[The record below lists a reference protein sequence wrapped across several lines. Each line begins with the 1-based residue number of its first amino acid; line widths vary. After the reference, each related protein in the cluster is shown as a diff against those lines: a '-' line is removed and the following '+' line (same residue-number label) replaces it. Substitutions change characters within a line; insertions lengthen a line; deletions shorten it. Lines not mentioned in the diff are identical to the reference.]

1 MKKEINKKSKT
12 AAVKNKRVIL
22 NKMKDLD
29 SSVALQPKAG
39 KQNDKIKNKKT
50 KIDGRSH
57 DGSGWLYSETV
68 KEHFFN
74 PRNFM
79 HYGEEGKFKYNG
91 MGQVG
96 SPACGDEMV
105 LWLKID
111 PKTETI
117 KDCRWRTFGCGSA
130 IASTS
135 MLSVMIKEKGGMKI
149 QKALEIKPQNILKRL
164 GGLPDRKIHCSV
176 LGDKALQAAINDYFR
191 NTNQHNRIITAGA
204 KIIDKTLNITDHD
217 IEEAVLEGA
226 QTLNDLQKKLK
237 VGVIDKES
245 IPQIEE
251 LLRFYQEKYFN

>member
-1 MKKEINKKSKT
+1 MPVDIRT
-12 AAVKNKRVIL
+12 
-22 NKMKDLD
+22 
-29 SSVALQPKAG
+29 G
-39 KQNDKIKNKKT
+39 
-50 KIDGRSH
+50 DGT
-57 DGSGWLYSETV
+57 GWLYSDIV

-79 HYGEEGKFKYNG
+79 RYGEEEKFKYNG
-91 MGQVG
+91 LGRVG

-105 LWLKID
+105 LWLLVD
-111 PKTETI
+111 LKTDRI

-135 MLSVMIKEKGGMKI
+135 VLSEMITENGGMKLDD
-149 QKALEIKPQNILKRL
+149 ALKIRPQDIMTRL

-191 NTNQHNRIITAGA
+191 NTGQHQRVVVAGA
-204 KIIDKTLNITDHD
+204 KVIDADLHITDRD

-226 QTLNDLQKKLK
+226 QTLEDLQKKLK
-237 VGVIDKES
+237 VGIFNKEA

-251 LLRFYQEKYFN
+251 LLRFYSEKYYK